1 MKRAF
6 VFALLAL
13 SVGAGAAQ
21 AAGPGVGISPFGGYN
36 IALIQQDTGNG
47 ALFGIR
53 VPVNLIPLIT
63 VEPYYATSNLG
74 DVTETFGGLSYTR
87 TGFNMKAFGATAI
100 LGSIGGGGLKFYPYA
115 GIGSYK
121 LDRTGS
127 EDIKETGYNFGLGIG
142 VPAGPKISVQMRG
155 GLDMIVTGDTSR
167 KFANVTLGINYNLM
181 SGK

>member
-6 VFALLAL
+6 AFALLAL
-13 SVGAGAAQ
+13 AMGAGAAQ
-21 AAGPGVGISPFGGYN
+21 AAGPTIGVGPYGGYN

-47 ALFGIR
+47 AVYGIR

-63 VEPYYATSNLG
+63 LEPFYASSSLG
-74 DVTETFGGLSYTR
+74 DVDETFGGLPYTR
-87 TGFNMKAFGATAI
+87 TGFDMKAFGTSAI
-100 LGSIGGGGLKFYPYA
+100 LGSLGGGGLKFYPYA

-121 LDRTGS
+121 LERTGS
-127 EDIKETGYNFGLGIG
+127 EDIKETGYKFGLGIG

-167 KFANVTLGINYNLM
+167 KFANATIGINYTLM

>member
-6 VFALLAL
+6 ALALLAL
-13 SVGAGAAQ
+13 AMGAGAAQ
-21 AAGPGVGISPFGGYN
+21 AAGPGIGIGPYGGYN

-47 ALFGIR
+47 ALYGIR
-53 VPVNLIPLIT
+53 APVNLIPLIT
-63 VEPYYATSNLG
+63 VEPYYASSNLG
-74 DVTETFGGLSYTR
+74 DVDETFGGLSYTR
-87 TGFNMKAFGATAI
+87 TGFDMKAFGATAI
-100 LGSIGGGGLKFYPYA
+100 LGSLGSGGLKFYPYA

-121 LDRTGS
+121 LERTGS

-142 VPAGPKISVQMRG
+142 VPAGPKISAQIRG

-167 KFANVTLGINYNLM
+167 KFANATIGINYNLM

>member
-1 MKRAF
+1 MKRAIAL
-6 VFALLAL
+6 ALLAL
-13 SVGAGAAQ
+13 AMGAGAAQ
-21 AAGPGVGISPFGGYN
+21 AAGPGVGIGPYGGYN

-47 ALFGIR
+47 ALYGVR
-53 VPVNLIPLIT
+53 VPINLIPLIT
-63 VEPYYATSNLG
+63 VEPYYASSNLG
-74 DVTETFGGLSYTR
+74 DVSETFGGLSYTR
-87 TGFNMKAFGATAI
+87 TGFDMKVFGASAI
-100 LGSIGGGGLKFYPYA
+100 LGSVGGGGLKFYPYA

-121 LDRTGS
+121 MTRTGS

-142 VPAGPKISVQMRG
+142 VPAGPKVSAQIRG

>member
-1 MKRAF
+1 MKR
-6 VFALLAL
+6 VFAFAFLAL
-13 SVGAGAAQ
+13 AMGAGSAQ
-21 AAGPGVGISPFGGYN
+21 AAGPGIGIGPYGGYN

-47 ALFGIR
+47 PVYGIR
-53 VPVNLIPLIT
+53 APINLIPLIT
-63 VEPYYATSNLG
+63 VEPYYASSSLG
-74 DVTETFGGLSYTR
+74 DVDETFGGLSYTR
-87 TGFNMKAFGATAI
+87 TGFDMKVFGATAI
-100 LGSIGGGGLKFYPYA
+100 LGSWGSGGLKFYPYA

-121 LDRTGS
+121 LERTGS

-167 KFANVTLGINYNLM
+167 KFANATIGINYNLM